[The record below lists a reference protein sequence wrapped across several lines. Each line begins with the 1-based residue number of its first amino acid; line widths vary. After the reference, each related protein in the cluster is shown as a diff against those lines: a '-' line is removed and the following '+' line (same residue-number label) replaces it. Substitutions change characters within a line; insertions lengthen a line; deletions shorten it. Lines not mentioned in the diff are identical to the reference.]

1 MHIEKEK
8 LDEFIKIAN
17 TIFKYPINEEDY
29 ESINLPFVTRLEVID
44 KDGRSYT
51 NWDVGDKLSLSF
63 QDGGLTLK
71 IIVK

>member
-1 MHIEKEK
+1 MNIKKEK
-8 LDEFIKIAN
+8 LDEFIKKAN
-17 TIFKYPINEEDY
+17 AIFKYPINEKVY

-63 QDGGLTLK
+63 QDGD
-71 IIVK
+71 

>member
-1 MHIEKEK
+1 MKIEKEK
-8 LDEFIKIAN
+8 LDEFIKNAN
-17 TIFKYPINEEDY
+17 AIFKYPINEKDY

-51 NWDVGDKLSLSF
+51 NWDVEDKLSLSF

-71 IIVK
+71 IIIN

>member
-51 NWDVGDKLSLSF
+51 NWDVEDKLSLSF

-71 IIVK
+71 IIIK